1 MNNYDPTNANGND
14 SLIGAVSA
22 KQQFMTKVFGWM
34 AAGLAVSGLTAYLSA
49 TNALIIQTLYSN
61 MFLLIVLG
69 IGLFALVWNISAN
82 ILKMSYTAALANFMI
97 YAALNGLF
105 LSSIFLIY
113 TTASIAST
121 FMVTSGTFAAMAVYG
136 FVTKKDLSG
145 IGSIAFMALIGLIIA
160 QIVNMFLHNSG
171 LTAAISYIGVLVFVA
186 LTAYDVQKIKNIG
199 EQSNYHANLAIS
211 GALALYLDFVKLF
224 IYLLRILGN
233 RRD

>member
-1 MNNYDPTNANGND
+1 MNNYDPPNASGNNPI
-14 SLIGAVSA
+14 IGAVSA

-34 AAGLAVSGLTAYLSA
+34 AAGLAISGTTAYLSA
-49 TNALIIQTLYSN
+49 SSPVIIQTLYSN
-61 MFLLIVLG
+61 MFLLIVLV

-82 ILKMSYTAALANFMI
+82 ILKMSYTAALANFAI
-97 YAALNGLF
+97 YAALNGLV
-105 LSSIFLIY
+105 LSSVFLVY

-121 FMVTSGTFAAMAVYG
+121 FMVTSGTFAAMAIYG

-145 IGSIAFMALIGLIIA
+145 VGSMAIMALIGIIIA

-171 LTAAISYIGVLVFVA
+171 LSAIISYVGVLVFVA
-186 LTAYDVQKIKNIG
+186 LTAYDVQKIKNMG

-211 GALALYLDFVKLF
+211 GALALYLDFVNLF